1 MKVTNEQL
9 IECYGQLMDMKR
21 SGNIIAYL
29 LAAKIRQWENDN
41 MVRVN
46 AILDKMKE
54 IDMEYYENTTING
67 KLEFTKVQKEDG
79 TFDYVLKEGKDK
91 KDHED
96 AFAALVKAETTMI
109 L

>member
-9 IECYGQLMDMKR
+9 IDCYGQLMDMKR

-41 MVRVN
+41 IVRVN
-46 AILDKMKE
+46 AILEKLKE
-54 IDMEYYENTTING
+54 IDMEYYEHTLMDG
-67 KLEFTKVQKEDG
+67 KLEFTRIQKDDG
-79 TFDYVLKEGKDK
+79 TYEPVLKEGKDK
-91 KDHED
+91 KDYD
-96 AFAALVKAETTMI
+96 NAFTDLVKTETTMI